1 MAIAALPSGGGFFD
15 WALKSVHRRTPA
27 GNQSRPMLLA
37 YYVHH
42 LSPFIWEITP
52 GFGPRWYGF
61 AYVLAFFVGYLV
73 YQWLAKKGYSQ
84 LAPEQV
90 GDFITWAALFGVFL
104 GGRVGSFILYGGW
117 RQIPHD
123 PFAFFRVW
131 EGGMASHGGILG
143 LTLFTLWYARRH
155 HLSWTSI
162 GDNLCVVAPIG
173 LFFGRIANFINGELY
188 GRVANGVSWAM
199 QFPKEITDDPQLG
212 ARAAALLEH
221 QPSVAAYAEK
231 MDITEAIVT
240 AARSDGHVREVLATI
255 LTPRYP
261 SQLIEA
267 GLEGIVL
274 FCALWSLRTLVRV
287 PRGVIT
293 GAFFILYALL
303 RIAGE
308 QFRQP
313 GSDSPF
319 AFAFGFLTYG
329 QILSLFLIL
338 IGAAFLAW
346 GFKTRQYEKAFE
358 KQK

>member
-1 MAIAALPSGGGFFD
+1 
-15 WALKSVHRRTPA
+15 
-27 GNQSRPMLLA
+27 MLLA
-37 YYVHH
+37 YYLHT

-61 AYVLAFFVGYLV
+61 AYVLAFLCGYLV
-73 YQWLAKKGYSQ
+73 YHWLSRRGYSE
-84 LAPEQV
+84 LPPEQV
-90 GDFITWAALFGVFL
+90 GDFITWAALFGVLL
-104 GGRVGSFILYGGW
+104 GGRLGSMIFYNWSGFI
-117 RQIPHD
+117 HD
-123 PFAFFRVW
+123 PLIFFRVW

-143 LTLFTLWYARRH
+143 LLLFTLWYSHRH

-162 GDNLCVVAPIG
+162 GDSLCVVAPIG
-173 LFFGRIANFINGELY
+173 LFFGRLANFVNGELY
-188 GRVANGVSWAM
+188 GRPAPGVSWAV
-199 QFPKEITDDPQLG
+199 QFPKELFDDPTLA
-212 ARAAALLEH
+212 ARAGAFLQTDPAI
-221 QPSVAAYAEK
+221 VAAAAK
-231 MDITEAIVT
+231 SSLTEAIINT
-240 AARSDGHVREVLATI
+240 ASTDDHVRQVLRTL

-267 GLEGIVL
+267 LLEGVIL
-274 FCALWSLRTLVRV
+274 FTCLWALRTLLKV

-313 GSDSPF
+313 GADSPF

-338 IGAAFLAW
+338 IGIAFLIWAVKSPQYEAAFAPASSAP
-346 GFKTRQYEKAFE
+346 KP
-358 KQK
+358 

>member
-1 MAIAALPSGGGFFD
+1 
-15 WALKSVHRRTPA
+15 
-27 GNQSRPMLLA
+27 MLLA

-61 AYVLAFFVGYLV
+61 AYVLAFLAGYGA
-73 YQWLAKKGYSQ
+73 YHWLARRGYSQ
-84 LAPEQV
+84 LPPEQV
-90 GDFITWAALFGVFL
+90 GDFITWAALFGVLL
-104 GGRVGSFILYGGW
+104 GGRLGSMLFYNVGEWF
-117 RQIPHD
+117 HD
-123 PFAFFRVW
+123 PLMIFRVW
-131 EGGMASHGGILG
+131 DGGMSSHGGILG
-143 LTLFTLWYARRH
+143 LTLFTLWFARRH

-188 GRVANGVSWAM
+188 GRAAHGIAWAV
-199 QFPKEITDDPQLG
+199 QFPKEIYDNQPL
-212 ARAAALLEH
+212 AERAATLLETD
-221 QPSVAAYAEK
+221 PTVVSLGGK
-231 MDITEAIVT
+231 LSLPEAIV
-240 AARSDGHVREVLATI
+240 AAAHTSPHVQQVLRDI

-267 GLEGIVL
+267 GLEGVVL
-274 FCALWSLRTLVRV
+274 FSALWALRTLVKV

-303 RIAGE
+303 RITGE

-329 QILSLFLIL
+329 QLLSLFLIL
-338 IGAAFLAW
+338 IGVAFLAW
-346 GFKTRQYEKAFE
+346 GFRSQQYEKAFDQPD
-358 KQK
+358 KV

>member
-1 MAIAALPSGGGFFD
+1 
-15 WALKSVHRRTPA
+15 
-27 GNQSRPMLLA
+27 MLLA
-37 YYVHH
+37 YYLHN
-42 LSPFIWEITP
+42 LSPFIWEIAP

-61 AYVLAFFVGYLV
+61 AYVLAFLAGYLV
-73 YQWLAKKGYSQ
+73 YHWLSERGYSE
-84 LAPEQV
+84 LPPELV
-90 GDFITWAALFGVFL
+90 GDFITWGALFGVLL
-104 GGRVGSFILYGGW
+104 GGRLGSMIFYNWNGW
-117 RQIPHD
+117 IHD
-123 PFAFFRVW
+123 PLMIFRVW

-143 LTLFTLWYARRH
+143 LTLYTWWFARRH

-173 LFFGRIANFINGELY
+173 LFFGRLANFINGELY
-188 GRVANGVSWAM
+188 GRAAPGISWAM
-199 QFPKEITDDPQLG
+199 QFPKELYDDPTLG
-212 ARAAALLEH
+212 ARAGAMLEH
-221 QPSVAAYAEK
+221 DPAVAAYAGRLSLP
-231 MDITEAIVT
+231 EAIVA
-240 AARSDGHVREVLATI
+240 AARTSEHVREVLRGI

-267 GLEGIVL
+267 ALEGVVL
-274 FCALWSLRTLVRV
+274 FCALWALRTLVRV

-329 QILSLFLIL
+329 QLLSLFLIV
-338 IGAAFLAW
+338 IGIAFLIR
-346 GFKTRQYEKAFE
+346 GFRTRQYERVFE
-358 KQK
+358 AERGSG

>member
-1 MAIAALPSGGGFFD
+1 M
-15 WALKSVHRRTPA
+15 
-27 GNQSRPMLLA
+27 LA
-37 YYVHH
+37 YYLHT

-61 AYVLAFFVGYLV
+61 AYVMAFVAGYYV
-73 YQWLAKKGYSQ
+73 YHWLSARGYSE
-84 LAPEQV
+84 LPPEKV

-104 GGRVGSFILYGGW
+104 GGRMGSFILYGGW
-117 RQIPHD
+117 RQLPQD

-143 LTLFTLWYARRH
+143 LTIFTFWYARRH

-162 GDNLCVVAPIG
+162 GDNLCVVAPLG

-188 GRVANGVSWAM
+188 GRAAQGVAWAV
-199 QFPKEITDDPQLG
+199 QFPKELADDPALA
-212 ARAAALLEH
+212 ARASDLLAHE
-221 QPSVAAYAEK
+221 PAVGAYAGK
-231 MDITEAIVT
+231 LGITEAII
-240 AARSDGHVREVLATI
+240 AASQTDEHVRQVLRTI

-267 GLEGIVL
+267 ALEGVVL
-274 FCALWSLRTLVRV
+274 FGALWALRTLVKA

-319 AFAFGFLTYG
+319 AFVFGFLTYG
-329 QILSLFLIL
+329 QMLSLFLIV
-338 IGAAFLAW
+338 IGAGFLAW
-346 GFKTRQYEKAFE
+346 GFRHPQYERAFE
-358 KQK
+358 RRGDGREA

>member
-1 MAIAALPSGGGFFD
+1 M
-15 WALKSVHRRTPA
+15 V
-27 GNQSRPMLLA
+27 LA
-37 YYVHH
+37 YYLHT

-61 AYVLAFFVGYLV
+61 AYVLAFLCGYRIYL
-73 YQWLAKKGYSQ
+73 WLSRRGYSE
-84 LAPEQV
+84 LPPEQV
-90 GDFITWAALFGVFL
+90 GDFITWAALFGVLL
-104 GGRVGSFILYGGW
+104 GGRLGSMLFYNGKEWL
-117 RQIPHD
+117 HD
-123 PFAFFRVW
+123 PLMIFRVW
-131 EGGMASHGGILG
+131 EGGMSSHGGILG
-143 LTLFTLWYARRH
+143 LMLFTLWFAKRH

-162 GDNLCVVAPIG
+162 GDNLCVVAPVG

-188 GRVANGVSWAM
+188 GRPAPGVSWAV
-199 QFPKEITDDPQLG
+199 QFPKEIYDNPALAARAEAMLSDDP
-212 ARAAALLEH
+212 A
-221 QPSVAAYAEK
+221 VAVYAGK
-231 MDITEAIVT
+231 LSLPEAIVN
-240 AARSDGHVREVLATI
+240 AARTSPHAREVLRTI

-267 GLEGIVL
+267 LLEGVVL
-274 FCALWSLRTLVRV
+274 FCALWALRTLVKL

-329 QILSLFLIL
+329 QLLSLFLIV
-338 IGAAFLAW
+338 IGAVFLAW
-346 GFKTRQYEKAFE
+346 GFRTRQYERAVAPDNSGE
-358 KQK
+358 

>member
-1 MAIAALPSGGGFFD
+1 M
-15 WALKSVHRRTPA
+15 
-27 GNQSRPMLLA
+27 LA
-37 YYVHH
+37 YYLHT

-61 AYVLAFFVGYLV
+61 AYVLAFL
-73 YQWLAKKGYSQ
+73 LGYSAYHSLARHHYTQ
-84 LAPEQV
+84 LPPAQV
-90 GDFITWAALFGVFL
+90 ADFITWAALFGVLL
-104 GGRVGSFILYGGW
+104 GGRLGSMLLYNFTDFIHNPL
-117 RQIPHD
+117 I
-123 PFAFFRVW
+123 FFRVW

-143 LTLFTLWYARRH
+143 LTLFTWWFARRH

-162 GDNLCVVAPIG
+162 GDSLCVVAPIG
-173 LFFGRIANFINGELY
+173 LFFGRLANFVNGELY
-188 GRVANGVSWAM
+188 GRPAPHIPWAV
-199 QFPKEITDDPQLG
+199 QFPKEIYDDPALASRALTLLQQNP
-212 ARAAALLEH
+212 AVAAA
-221 QPSVAAYAEK
+221 AAK
-231 MDITEAIVT
+231 MPLIDAIIA
-240 AARSDGHVREVLATI
+240 AARTDPRVRETLRAI

-267 GLEGIVL
+267 LLEGIVL
-274 FCALWSLRTLVRV
+274 FCALWALRTMVKV

-329 QILSLFLIL
+329 QLLSLFLIL
-338 IGAAFLAW
+338 IGIAFLIWA
-346 GFKTRQYEKAFE
+346 FRAQQYERAFTNTVPAGR
-358 KQK
+358 